1 MLAALQDA
9 PSPASPAP
17 RDGAE
22 EPPRA
27 SAAQLALIRQRL
39 ATLARGEGEH
49 APAAVP
55 LGVPALDAALP
66 GGGLAPAGLHRLTG
80 ASSEWDAAAV
90 AGFALALGLR
100 LAAADAKL
108 GDRRKRPLVWI
119 GPAAPYAP
127 GLVSL
132 GLDPARLLTVRAA
145 GEIDQLW
152 ALEEVLRSGE
162 AVAALCFLRGLDRVS
177 GRRLQLAAARGNGA
191 ALVVESRPRGEPVPA
206 MTGWRIAAAPA
217 APAAPPLDPARPAWR
232 AELLQA
238 RGGRPQE
245 AILEWDHATTAFA
258 LAA

>member
-1 MLAALQDA
+1 MLAALKD
-9 PSPASPAP
+9 ASPAL
-17 RDGAE
+17 
-22 EPPRA
+22 A
-27 SAAQLALIRQRL
+27 SENPSEALRCGSQEQLALIRRRL
-39 ATLARGEGEH
+39 AVLTREGEGVGR
-49 APAAVP
+49 AAGVP
-55 LGVPALDAALP
+55 LGVPLLDAALP
-66 GGGLAPAGLHRLTG
+66 SGGLAPDGLHRLSG

-90 AGFALALGLR
+90 AGFALALSLR
-100 LAAADAKL
+100 LAAADA
-108 GDRRKRPLVWI
+108 GAGAGGRPLVWI

-127 GLVSL
+127 GLASL
-132 GLDPARLLTVRAA
+132 GLDPARLLSVRAA

-177 GRRLQLAAARGNGA
+177 GRRLQLAAARGGTA

-217 APAAPPLDPARPAWR
+217 TPAAPPLDPARPAWR
-232 AELLQA
+232 VELLQA

-245 AILEWDHATTAFA
+245 TTLEWDHATAAFA